1 MSQLASHL
9 SAAPAGP
16 WPTHLPPSHPP
27 LMGLA
32 RLMTMAFLGADLSP
46 LAARLIDRAGHDVD
60 DADALMDLSTVL
72 MLQGH
77 KQIGVAVQAQAL
89 EVSRLYRLPATQP
102 EALRLLAIMAPG
114 DLMANTPL
122 PFLLQDSD
130 VTLDMLYVAS
140 GEPLPEPLPE
150 HDQVFIAVAESDVNR
165 ELLRQL
171 DEASARWPQ
180 QVHNRPARIAATGR
194 DQSHALLGQA
204 PGLSVPVSARI
215 TRAGL
220 EGLAAEPERIP
231 TVLQDGGFP
240 IIVRPVDSHAGHGLE
255 KIDDAAALKRYLYTQ
270 AGAEF
275 YISRFVDY
283 RGADG
288 QYRKY
293 RVVLIDGLPY
303 AGHMAISAHWMVHYL
318 NAGMTD
324 SLLKREEEELFMR
337 TFDQGFAARH
347 GAALRFIS
355 QRYGLDYLVIDC
367 AETPDGRLLVF
378 EVDPSAVMHAMD
390 PEDLFPYKPAQM
402 RKVFTAFRRMLDDR
416 SH

>member
-1 MSQLASHL
+1 M
-9 SAAPAGP
+9 
-16 WPTHLPPSHPP
+16 
-27 LMGLA
+27 
-32 RLMTMAFLGADLSP
+32 
-46 LAARLIDRAGHDVD
+46 
-60 DADALMDLSTVL
+60 
-72 MLQGH
+72 
-77 KQIGVAVQAQAL
+77 
-89 EVSRLYRLPATQP
+89 
-102 EALRLLAIMAPG
+102 
-114 DLMANTPL
+114 
-122 PFLLQDSD
+122 
-130 VTLDMLYVAS
+130 
-140 GEPLPEPLPE
+140 
-150 HDQVFIAVAESDVNR
+150 
-165 ELLRQL
+165 
-171 DEASARWPQ
+171 
-180 QVHNRPARIAATGR
+180 HNRPARIAATGR

-255 KIDDAAALKRYLYTQ
+255 KVDDAAALKRYLYTQ